1 MQRRFM
7 GEVCLKETWP
17 KSGWCGDGF
26 VGFDR
31 DPLRRRPTRGAGRM
45 RRHSCPGGTAVL
57 LLALGL
63 MLLATGQSYA
73 DELINGDLNG
83 TSLQI
88 NTGIGVQTACVGFL
102 QPGNEPTN
110 SLEQDL
116 FTRCGEMVHTFR
128 SLRGQDNAN
137 PDLVLDDITTEGQ
150 LADALQEIA
159 GEETL
164 APRSMATEAARGQFA
179 GVAARLA
186 AIRGGATGFTISG
199 LPASPTDRNGYATV
213 LELPADLPARGG
225 AASADEPSLN
235 KNLGG
240 FVNLVATTGDRDAT
254 DLEDGFDFDG
264 LGATIGIDYRF
275 TNSLVLGAAFG
286 YNALSNDFNKSATV
300 AGGSLDADNYSVS
313 LYASDSI
320 NDLYIDGIVTY
331 GWSNYDIKRRIVY
344 DVQNRTAK
352 ADTDSDQYSASVGA
366 GYEAHKGALSFGPQM
381 RLSYLK
387 LNLDGYEESGA
398 EGLNLAVDDQKVES
412 VVSALGGQVA
422 YTISSKVAVFRPYA
436 TAEWR
441 REFQD
446 HVRTI
451 STHYVNDPRQNILSL
466 ETNRADRNYYVVGA
480 GISSVFPGGAQA
492 SFSYDTILDLDNI
505 TSHTFTLAARL
516 EF

>member
-1 MQRRFM
+1 MQKHFT
-7 GEVCLKETWP
+7 GEVCREGTSRKLGQ
-17 KSGWCGDGF
+17 SGDGLL
-26 VGFDR
+26 GLDR
-31 DPLRRRPTRGAGRM
+31 YPPRRQPTRNAEHIW
-45 RRHSCPGGTAVL
+45 RHCRSGGSAVL
-57 LLALGL
+57 LTVVSL
-63 MLLATGQSYA
+63 MLLATGQSSA

-88 NTGIGVQTACVGFL
+88 NTGIGIQTACGGFL
-102 QPGNEPTN
+102 ANPDETRTN
-110 SLEQDL
+110 LEQAL

-137 PDLVLDDITTEGQ
+137 PDLVLASITTEDE

-179 GVAARLA
+179 SVAARLA

-199 LPASPTDRNGYATV
+199 LPVSPADRTGYATV
-213 LELPADLPARGG
+213 LDLPADLPARGG
-225 AASADEPSLN
+225 AASADEPALN

-240 FVNLVATTGDRDAT
+240 FVNLVGTTGDRDAT

-264 LGATIGIDYRF
+264 FGGTIGLDYRLTSNF
-275 TNSLVLGAAFG
+275 IVGAALG
-286 YNALSNDFNKSATV
+286 YNVLRTDFNKSAAV
-300 AGGSLDADNYSVS
+300 AGGSVDANNYSVS
-313 LYASDSI
+313 LYATESI
-320 NDLYIDGIVTY
+320 HDLYIDGIVTY
-331 GWSNYDIKRRIVY
+331 GRTNYDIKRRILY

-352 ADTDSDQYSASVGA
+352 ADTDSDQYSVAVGV
-366 GYEAHKGALSFGPQM
+366 GYEAHKEALSFGPQF

-387 LNLDGYEESGA
+387 LSVDGYEESGA
-398 EGLNLAVDDQKVES
+398 QELNLAVDDQNVES
-412 VVSALGGQVA
+412 VQSALGGQIA
-422 YTISSKVAVFRPYA
+422 YTISGETAVFRPYA

-446 HVRTI
+446 HVRVI
-451 STHYVNDPRQNILSL
+451 STQYVNDPRNNILSL

-480 GISSVFPGGAQA
+480 GISTVFPGGTQA
-492 SFSYDTILDLDNI
+492 SFSYDTILDLDKI